1 MEKIME
7 WLTSLD
13 STKLVTIATIA
24 LVVWILSMIIIV
36 IGILKN
42 KFNATSIKSLLE
54 KSKLDNQKDILD
66 NINTLKD
73 EIVGILGTIQEDF
86 IARDAEN
93 TAKRLE
99 AIKSLANDVET
110 SAVEISDIPKE
121 TLGISKILDSL
132 EE

>member
-7 WLTSLD
+7 WLMSLD

-54 KSKLDNQKDILD
+54 KSKLDNQKDILN